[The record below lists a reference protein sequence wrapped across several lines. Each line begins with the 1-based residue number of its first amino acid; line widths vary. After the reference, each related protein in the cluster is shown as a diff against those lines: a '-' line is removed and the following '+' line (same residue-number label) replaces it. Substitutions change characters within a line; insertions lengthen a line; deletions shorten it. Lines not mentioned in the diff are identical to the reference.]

1 MAAGTCL
8 LIACNQTKD
17 SITVGIENDHAAMA
31 KRNDEKIREV
41 YRAIETGDV
50 SKLDTFIADNVM
62 DHERTPDGREINN
75 LDNLKKFLVD
85 MHNHFK
91 DLKFDFIAHATG
103 GDYHFTMVNMYGIST
118 DDQFGMPAN
127 TTMNAPFVDVVRLRD
142 GKIVE
147 HWGFQ

>member
-1 MAAGTCL
+1 
-8 LIACNQTKD
+8 
-17 SITVGIENDHAAMA
+17 
-31 KRNDEKIREV
+31 
-41 YRAIETGDV
+41 
-50 SKLDTFIADNVM
+50 
-62 DHERTPDGREINN
+62 
-75 LDNLKKFLVD
+75 
-85 MHNHFK
+85 
-91 DLKFDFIAHATG
+91 LKFDFIAHATG